1 MRVLPL
7 AALASCVCATFLVS
21 LACGPK
27 QQVYDPSTAAS
38 ASAPPEAP
46 SSAPACTQ
54 GPANPAEVLAKEP
67 AVLQA
72 CIASGGK
79 IDANLCGSAKIAVE
93 VGKDGRVVRAEVAQS
108 TLPAGVTDCIKARLA
123 AVTYA
128 CPAEGTATYTVPV
141 GLPIGGATGACPGF
155 APPAS
160 SP

>member
-1 MRVLPL
+1 MRAWLLSLGVGMTF
-7 AALASCVCATFLVS
+7 AVAS
-21 LACGPK
+21 ACGPK
-27 QQVYDPSTAAS
+27 QQVYDPSAAAS
-38 ASAPPEAP
+38 SSVPPAP
-46 SSAPACTQ
+46 SESAPACTQ

-72 CIASGGK
+72 CIASSGK

-108 TLPAGVTDCIKARLA
+108 TLPVGVTDCIKARLA

-141 GLPIGGATGACPGF
+141 GLPIGGPTGACPGLP
-155 APPAS
+155 APPPAG
-160 SP
+160 P

>member
-1 MRVLPL
+1 MR
-7 AALASCVCATFLVS
+7 ASSVAGLVISVSATFILAV
-21 LACGPK
+21 ACGPK

-38 ASAPPEAP
+38 ASAPPAP
-46 SSAPACTQ
+46 SATVACTE

-72 CIASGGK
+72 CMASAK

-108 TLPAGVTDCIKARLA
+108 TLPAGVTECIKARLA

-141 GLPIGGATGACPGF
+141 GLPIGGQTGACPGF
-155 APPAS
+155 APPPAA
-160 SP
+160 P